1 MRVNITDELK
11 ILKERFHLFESLG
24 MFVLL
29 VLLLSVVASLY
40 TLVTGRELA
49 REHQHQS
56 IPENFLFHKNSKTKP
71 KDSKLHRAISERS
84 FHD

>member
-40 TLVTGRELA
+40 SLVTGRDLG
-49 REHQHQS
+49 REHQHQALTGHS
-56 IPENFLFHKNSKTKP
+56 QTTQKCFIVVHKVNKRRGKFSHFC
-71 KDSKLHRAISERS
+71 D
-84 FHD
+84 F